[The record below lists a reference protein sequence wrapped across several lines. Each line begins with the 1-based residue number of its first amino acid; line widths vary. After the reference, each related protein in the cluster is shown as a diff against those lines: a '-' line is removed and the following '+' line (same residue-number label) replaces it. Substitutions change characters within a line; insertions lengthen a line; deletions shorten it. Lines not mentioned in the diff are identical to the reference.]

1 MKNRLLLLFIVFILF
16 SAFRADKPVLTIF
29 TIGDSTMANK
39 NLYGGNPERGW
50 CMVLPG
56 FFSEDIRVDNHA
68 ANGRSSKSFISEGR
82 WAKVISQVKKGDYVF
97 IQFGHNDEKADSAR
111 HTDPGT
117 TFDDNL
123 RRFVN
128 ETRVKGGIPVLF
140 NSIVRRNFVQ
150 PEDASIAT
158 DARRAPGEQE
168 LPKEVNV
175 LYDTHGAYLDSPR
188 NVAKEMGVAFID
200 MNKITHDLVQG
211 LGPAE
216 SKKLFMFVEPE
227 KVPAFPKGREDNTH
241 LNVYGA
247 RTIAGLTVD
256 AIAKEIPELAKYV
269 RHYDYVVAQDGTGDF
284 FTVQE
289 AINAVPD
296 FRKNVRTTILVRKG
310 TYKEKIIIPESK

>member
-1 MKNRLLLLFIVFILF
+1 MIIFVAVYILF
-16 SAFRADKPVLTIF
+16 TIYRLKHEVSVEQQISDIKLRFFTNISHELRTPLTLIAGPVEQVLKNDKLPADAREQLVVVEWNTNPVSYTHL
-29 TIGDSTMANK
+29 A
-39 NLYGGNPERGW
+39 
-50 CMVLPG
+50 
-56 FFSEDIRVDNHA
+56 
-68 ANGRSSKSFISEGR
+68 
-82 WAKVISQVKKGDYVF
+82 
-97 IQFGHNDEKADSAR
+97 
-111 HTDPGT
+111 
-117 TFDDNL
+117 
-123 RRFVN
+123 
-128 ETRVKGGIPVLF
+128 KGGIPVLF

-150 PEDASIAT
+150 QEDASIAT

-168 LPKEVNV
+168 LPKEGNV

-289 AINAVPD
+289 AINAVPED
-296 FRKNVRTTILVRKG
+296 V
-310 TYKEKIIIPESK
+310 YKRQ